1 MTWEPITLC
10 HRWPALGWNCLW
22 FFETSRNVT
31 GASQR
36 QPLSALSDWFQL
48 LRWNKPSG
56 RLILLIPA
64 GWSLWLTPNRPPDL
78 FLMLLIVA
86 GGLSVSAAGCI
97 ANDLWDQGFDRQVE
111 RTKNRPLARGG
122 LPVTTAVTSLLSLL
136 VVSLLVVMALP
147 NEGRRLCLLLALLAL
162 PPILLYPS
170 AKRWFPFPQA
180 VLALC
185 WGFAVLIPWAAAQ
198 GHLSTAPPLV
208 LCWLATLT
216 WTFGFDTVYAMADR
230 VDDQKLGLHSSALT
244 LGAAAVPV
252 VTVCYGITVLALA
265 AAAVTAQL
273 GALFWPFWALASA
286 GMLLEPRQL
295 HRFQQQPMSVYGKHF
310 KHQVWLGSLMLLAL
324 VMGGLQ
330 G

>member
-1 MTWEPITLC
+1 M
-10 HRWPALGWNCLW
+10 
-22 FFETSRNVT
+22 T
-31 GASQR
+31 GAPQR
-36 QPLSALSDWFQL
+36 QALSALSPWFQL

-78 FLMLLIVA
+78 ALLLLIVV

-97 ANDLWDQGFDRQVE
+97 ANDLWDRGFDRQVE
-111 RTKNRPLARGG
+111 RTKGRPLARGG
-122 LPVTTAVTSLLSLL
+122 LPISVAVASLLALL
-136 VVSLLVVMALP
+136 VVSLLVVLALP
-147 NEGRRLCLLLALLAL
+147 NEGRNLCLLLALLAL

-185 WGFAVLIPWAAAQ
+185 WGFAVLIPWAAAETQ
-198 GHLSTAPPLV
+198 LSASPPLL
-208 LCWLATLT
+208 LCWLATLS

-230 VDDQKLGLHSSALT
+230 VDDRRLGLRSSALT
-244 LGAAAVPV
+244 MGTAAVPV
-252 VTVCYGITVLALA
+252 VTGCYAITVLALA
-265 AAAVTAQL
+265 AAAFSAQM
-273 GALFWPFWALASA
+273 GVLFWPLWAVASA
-286 GMLLEPRQL
+286 GMLQESRQL
-295 HRFQQQPMSVYGKHF
+295 DRFAQQPMSVYGKHF

-324 VMGGLQ
+324 TLGGLQ